1 MIFFCRIYRRVQIFW
16 NAKMKSGGFVI
27 DFFFFCILFLWQFPV
42 PLVKDCLH
50 SAFYVL
56 YL

>member
-1 MIFFCRIYRRVQIFW
+1 MIFFCGIYRRVQIFW

-27 DFFFFCILFLWQFPV
+27 DFFFFGILFLWQFPV